1 MGPPETDP
9 SWLILRYLTPNVHST
24 SFVDIPKNPA
34 KNNQKA
40 APGPPIPIATATP
53 PMLPMPTVPEIAV
66 DTAWKC
72 DISPSAS
79 SSL

>member
-1 MGPPETDP
+1 M
-9 SWLILRYLTPNVHST
+9 HST

-79 SSL
+79 GSLYHPRDSDCMAKSSDIYNPK